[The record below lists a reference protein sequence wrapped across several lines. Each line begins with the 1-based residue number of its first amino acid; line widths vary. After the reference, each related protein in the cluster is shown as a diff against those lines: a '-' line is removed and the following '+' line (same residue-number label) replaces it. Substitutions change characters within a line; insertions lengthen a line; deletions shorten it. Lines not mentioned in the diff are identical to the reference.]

1 MYNNTLKT
9 PIILLI
15 LALFFSCNYRYS
27 DSTNPDKKLTV
38 SIPYVQGDY
47 DGTLTSQLV
56 ETLQNAGGF
65 QYVNEGGDLL
75 LHVKVLERKS
85 DDIGFRYEPKR
96 YTKGVKKLIPDE
108 TRRKILAEVTV
119 INANTQSTLLGPVY
133 ILGSCDFDHQNYSQD
148 NDINVFSLGQ
158 LADIDTAYDVV
169 SIPLYRNLAQE
180 IAQYLQNHYVQC
192 ETVDSETT
200 PPL

>member
-1 MYNNTLKT
+1 MINN
-9 PIILLI
+9 ILFALI
-15 LALFFSCNYRYS
+15 FAFFSSCSYRLA
-27 DSTNPDKKLTV
+27 DSTDADKKLTV

-65 QYVNEGGDLL
+65 QYVNEGGALL
-75 LHVKVLERKS
+75 LHVKVIERKS

-96 YTKGVKKLIPDE
+96 YTRGIKKLIPDE

-119 INANTQSTLLGPVY
+119 VQANTNLTLLGPVY

-180 IAQYLQNHYVQC
+180 ITQYLQNHYAQC
-192 ETVDSETT
+192 EVLEIE
-200 PPL
+200 PANQA